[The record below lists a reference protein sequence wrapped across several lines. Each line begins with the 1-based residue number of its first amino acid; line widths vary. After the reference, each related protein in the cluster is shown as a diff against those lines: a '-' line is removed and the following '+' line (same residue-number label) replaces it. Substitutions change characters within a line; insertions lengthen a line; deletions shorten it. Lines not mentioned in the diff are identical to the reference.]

1 MQRLNCDMQMTPGVE
16 GVAREY
22 ATSKAVKVMSTEV
35 FLKTLLPCSHSL
47 MVSDS
52 LWLPLRTDRR
62 MSFITSYFKQ

>member
-35 FLKTLLPCSHSL
+35 FLKTLLPCSHFL
-47 MVSDS
+47 IG
-52 LWLPLRTDRR
+52 LR
-62 MSFITSYFKQ
+62 